1 MKDLQKNLRVALVQA
16 TPVMF
21 DKDATIEK
29 VCGQIREAG
38 ENGAELARQRKRL
51 AKAEEALKSAPERP
65 AKPETQA
72 ETIPRPPTFKKS
84 SDPCLWTNC
93 TVRLTA

>member
-16 TPVMF
+16 TPVLF

-38 ENGAELARQRKRL
+38 ENGAELIVFPESVIPCYPYGLTYGFTVGSRT
-51 AKAEEALKSAPERP
+51 EACRDDWKIYYDNSVLCP
-65 AKPETQA
+65 
-72 ETIPRPPTFKKS
+72 
-84 SDPCLWTNC
+84 SDDTEKIG
-93 TVRLTA
+93 AAA